1 MTDIAL
7 LLFATLP
14 LVLIMALT
22 GPSPAAD
29 SNEERARKSL
39 RSALGGL
46 VSAGL
51 TKARVARLAA
61 DELHELRLLRK
72 GAS

>member
-7 LLFATLP
+7 VLFATLP
-14 LVLIMALT
+14 LVLMMVLT
-22 GPSPAAD
+22 GPWSATDP
-29 SNEERARKSL
+29 SKERARESL

-61 DELHELRLLRK
+61 DELDELRLLTK
-72 GAS
+72 GAN